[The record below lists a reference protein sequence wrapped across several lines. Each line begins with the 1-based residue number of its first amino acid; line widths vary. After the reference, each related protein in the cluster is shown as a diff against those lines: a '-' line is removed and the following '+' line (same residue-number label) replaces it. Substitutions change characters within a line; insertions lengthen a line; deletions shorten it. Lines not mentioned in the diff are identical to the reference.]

1 MADDWMPRLSL
12 PMSMEQFERL
22 PRNPAYR
29 YDYLH
34 GTAYLSP
41 RPKHFHGVLDLAR
54 WQAPDPD
61 EVSPDIRIRPMVAA
75 DQESLTGVFAAAFE
89 GAQPFGGLALEPRQE
104 AAQAALE
111 KTWRGGDGP
120 WIREASFIA
129 RHAENGQPLGGIA
142 LTLVPGGDPADADN
156 YCWEEAQPAD
166 WTPGLQGQPHLTW
179 VFVAPLW
186 KSGGLGSALLHQAVT
201 ALRQLGYASLWST
214 FILGNADSMLWHWR
228 NGFVLAPL
236 PMSRRALR
244 REARLKDG
252 KTS

>member
-1 MADDWMPRLSL
+1 MADDWMPNLSL
-12 PMSMEQFERL
+12 PMSLEQFERL

-54 WQAPDPD
+54 WQTPDTAD
-61 EVSPDIRIRPMVAA
+61 LSPDVRIAPLQAA
-75 DQESLTGVFAAAFE
+75 DQECLPPVFAAAFE
-89 GAQPFGGLALEPRQE
+89 GVQPFGGLIHEQRLE
-104 AAQAALE
+104 AAQAALD

-120 WIREASFIA
+120 WLREASFIA
-129 RHAENGQPLGGIA
+129 RHAAHGQPLGGIA
-142 LTLVPGGDPADADN
+142 ITLVPGGDPANADN
-156 YCWEEAQPAD
+156 YIWEDTQPAE
-166 WTPGLQGQPHLTW
+166 WRPGLPGQPHLTW
-179 VFVAPLW
+179 VFIAPLW
-186 KSGGLGSALLHQAVT
+186 KCGGLGSALLHRAVT
-201 ALRQLGYASLWST
+201 ALCQLAYHSLWTT

-244 REARLKDG
+244 REARQKTG
-252 KTS
+252 KTN